1 MPPPPLTPEQEQ
13 ERLELIQRQN
23 AAAKELASTYEKM
36 AKTIK
41 GISDEEKE
49 TLDIA
54 KKISKASSDLEKAIS
69 KRLDKTSSVKDLQKV
84 IQTLEQNS
92 LKNAN
97 LAKALDQK
105 RLEAQKKFQQLD
117 NDRVRLAKSLYDS
130 QNLADEEAKKLVEKE
145 TELSIL
151 SNSRLKV
158 DRDRAKV
165 LAKEVAELRT
175 ESKVTLYNL
184 NQKQKQVDLAEKA
197 VDEQYDIVKQ
207 IQAAA
212 KANEKVNEELA
223 KEIELLKQEEQQKK
237 KIGFYNVIQEKF
249 NTKFVDDWYKI
260 IKSGNTFLAWIA
272 FFKLALE
279 SALRFN
285 AISVDISKNLGYS
298 TAEADRL
305 TQNLVDVAAHSGNI
319 NVTLKNAGEAMSE
332 LNNATGLVGEYS
344 ADTLETQ
351 IMLTKQFG
359 LQADEAAGIYKLSVL
374 NNESAS
380 ATNKAMVGAFV
391 AARNSLKVGANFRQ
405 VMAEAAKVSGQLA
418 ANLGYSPERITKAV
432 VAMKAFGTTL
442 EQTKAQGE
450 ALLNF
455 ESSLEAELKAELLT
469 GQQLNLERAR
479 AAALAGDQVALAQE
493 LANQGMTLEK
503 FSKMNV
509 IAQRSYAEAIGL
521 SADQL
526 SEQLQKQKLAKE
538 QGKSLAQIT
547 EEEALEAEKRQKI
560 QDKFNQAIEKLQDL
574 IGNLVAGPL
583 SIFLDGLTSA
593 LTLVGYILRPI
604 QFIADL
610 AGAIGEKFASWADA
624 LGPFGILL
632 KGIAGI
638 AIVLA
643 AYGAYAALAWIPVVG
658 PILGAA
664 AAVAVLA
671 KGFSSLAGAEQA
683 GDMYSPAD
691 GKTQVSTKEGGLF
704 ELSKNDDLIAGPG
717 LADKV
722 KGGKDGAIVAP
733 QIDLTPMIAAINAV
747 KESVDKLYNKDT
759 SISMDGKKVGTTLTQ
774 GSYKVA

>member
-1 MPPPPLTPEQEQ
+1 MANTPLTPEQEQ

-23 AAAKELASTYEKM
+23 AAAKELASTYERM
-36 AKTIK
+36 AKTVN
-41 GISDEEKE
+41 GINDEEKE

-69 KRLDKTSSVKDLQKV
+69 KRLDKTSSVKDIQKS

-97 LAKALDQK
+97 LSKILDQK
-105 RLEAQKKFQQLD
+105 RLEAQQKFQKLD
-117 NDRVRLAKSLYDS
+117 NERIRLGKSLYDS
-130 QNLADEEAKKLVEKE
+130 QVKADEEAKKLAEKE
-145 TELSIL
+145 TELLVL
-151 SNSRLKV
+151 SNSRLKS
-158 DRDRAKV
+158 DRDRAKI
-165 LAKEVAELRT
+165 LAKEVAELRAEGKAT
-175 ESKVTLYNL
+175 QFNL
-184 NQKQKQVDLAEKA
+184 NQKQKTVDLAEKA
-197 VDEQYDIVKQ
+197 ADEQYNITKQ
-207 IQAAA
+207 IQDSIS
-212 KANEKVNEELA
+212 ANEAVNRETE
-223 KEIELLKQEEQQKK
+223 KEIGLLKETEKIKRKKELLDVLEK
-237 KIGFYNVIQEKF
+237 KF
-249 NTKFVDDWYKI
+249 NIDKLKDLTSIAGMFKI
-260 IKSGNTFLAWIA
+260 M
-272 FFKLALE
+272 LE

-285 AISVDISKNLGYS
+285 AISVDVSKNLGYS
-298 TAEADRL
+298 ASEADRV
-305 TQNLVDVAAHSGNI
+305 TQNLVEVAAHSGNV

-332 LNNATGLVGEYS
+332 LNTATGLVGEYS

-374 NNESAS
+374 NNKSAS

-391 AARNSLKVGANFRQ
+391 AVRNSLKVGANFKQ

-432 VAMKAFGTTL
+432 VSMKAFGTTL
-442 EQTKAQGE
+442 EQTKAQGDT
-450 ALLNF
+450 LLNF

-479 AAALAGDQVALAQE
+479 AAALAGDQVE
-493 LANQGMTLEK
+493 LAKELSNQGMTLEK

-509 IAQRSYAEAIGL
+509 LAQRSYAEAIGL

-526 SEQLQKQKLAKE
+526 SEQLQKQKVAKE

-593 LTLVGYILRPI
+593 LTFVGYILRPI

-610 AGAIGEKFASWADA
+610 AGYIGEKFASWSEA

-671 KGFSSLAGAEQA
+671 KGFSSLAGAKKA

-691 GKTQVSTKEGGLF
+691 GETQVSTKEGGLF
-704 ELSKNDDLIAGPG
+704 ELSKKDDLLAGPG

-722 KGGKDGAIVAP
+722 KGGKEGAMITP
-733 QIDLTPMIAAINAV
+733 QIDLTPMIVAISEVKAAVNNLVNRPI
-747 KESVDKLYNKDT
+747 E
-759 SISMDGKKVGTTLTQ
+759 ISLDGKRVGSGLTQ

>member
-1 MPPPPLTPEQEQ
+1 MANTPLTPEQEQ

-23 AAAKELASTYEKM
+23 AAAKELASTYERM
-36 AKTIK
+36 AKTVN
-41 GISDEEKE
+41 GINDEEKE

-69 KRLDKTSSVKDLQKV
+69 KRLDKTSSVKDIQKS

-97 LAKALDQK
+97 LSKILDQK
-105 RLEAQKKFQQLD
+105 RLEAQQKFQKLD
-117 NDRVRLAKSLYDS
+117 NERIRLGKSLYDS
-130 QNLADEEAKKLVEKE
+130 QVKADEETKKLAEKE
-145 TELSIL
+145 TELLVL
-151 SNSRLKV
+151 SNSRLKS
-158 DRDRAKV
+158 DRDRAKI
-165 LAKEVAELRT
+165 LAKEVAELRAEGKAT
-175 ESKVTLYNL
+175 QFNL
-184 NQKQKQVDLAEKA
+184 NQKQKTVDLAEKA
-197 VDEQYDIVKQ
+197 ADEQYNITKQ
-207 IQAAA
+207 IQDSIS
-212 KANEKVNEELA
+212 ANEAVNRETE
-223 KEIELLKQEEQQKK
+223 KEIGLLKETEKIKRKKELLDVLEK
-237 KIGFYNVIQEKF
+237 KF
-249 NTKFVDDWYKI
+249 NIDKLKDLTSIAGMFKI
-260 IKSGNTFLAWIA
+260 M
-272 FFKLALE
+272 LE

-285 AISVDISKNLGYS
+285 AISVDVSKNLGYS
-298 TAEADRL
+298 ASEADRV
-305 TQNLVDVAAHSGNI
+305 TQNLVEVAAHSGNV

-332 LNNATGLVGEYS
+332 LNTATGLVGEYS

-374 NNESAS
+374 NNKSAS

-391 AARNSLKVGANFRQ
+391 AVRNSLKVGANFKQ

-432 VAMKAFGTTL
+432 VSMKAFGTTL
-442 EQTKAQGE
+442 EQTKAQGDT
-450 ALLNF
+450 LLNF

-479 AAALAGDQVALAQE
+479 AAALAGDQVE
-493 LANQGMTLEK
+493 LAKELSNQGMTLEK

-509 IAQRSYAEAIGL
+509 LAQRSYAEAIGL

-526 SEQLQKQKLAKE
+526 SEQLQKQKVAKE

-593 LTLVGYILRPI
+593 LTFVGYILRPI

-610 AGAIGEKFASWADA
+610 AGYIGEKFASWSEA

-671 KGFSSLAGAEQA
+671 KGFSSLAGAKKA

-691 GKTQVSTKEGGLF
+691 GETQVSTKEGGLF
-704 ELSKNDDLIAGPG
+704 ELSKKDDLLAGPG

-722 KGGKDGAIVAP
+722 KGGKEGAMITP
-733 QIDLTPMIAAINAV
+733 QIDLTPMIVAISEVKAAVNNLVNRPI
-747 KESVDKLYNKDT
+747 E
-759 SISMDGKKVGTTLTQ
+759 ISLDGKRVGSGLTQ